1 MSNKITAYIQS
12 IISTIKHGTPTGNG
26 TVITLATLVG
36 IYSLSVVTSLPGLA
50 IAPILGDLQT
60 FFKGASQLK
69 IQMLESL
76 PSLVI
81 IPFILISGRLSVHF
95 DKHILLMSGLGI
107 FFSSSILYMVTE
119 NLDFMLVNSVLL
131 GVGAGV
137 VIPLS
142 TGLIADYFSGRERT
156 KQLGVVSAI
165 SNISLVSATMI
176 AGFLADISWRY
187 AFLVYTLSLISIIFA
202 RNLRPKNISQSIAS
216 EKVANTTTSSNYAA
230 ATIAEPTYYKPL
242 LKLHI
247 RTAMPVGIM
256 LFYFFITTIVLV
268 VPFNLAIYTQHFH
281 SAGVE
286 MGGIMISVFF
296 MSITLPGLLINRIE
310 EYLGKRTFFY
320 GVCMMAFGL
329 LWLLLPTHQW
339 AIWIAIVLIGV
350 SYGTL
355 QPLIY
360 DRTATFV
367 PAKEVTFALSL
378 VMSMNYIAIIF
389 YPFFQKLQSTV
400 FFTESQYLPFIV
412 SAAMALIYVG
422 VKFKN
427 KE

>member
-1 MSNKITAYIQS
+1 MLNITKSYIK
-12 IISTIKHGTPTGNG
+12 STLSMLKHGVATGNG
-26 TVITLATLVG
+26 TVITLTTLVG

-60 FFKGASQLK
+60 FFKGSSELK

-76 PSLVI
+76 PSLII
-81 IPFILISGRLSVHF
+81 IPFILISGRLSVRF
-95 DKHILLMSGLGI
+95 DKHILLMSGLGL
-107 FFSSSILYMVTE
+107 FFTSSVLYMVSR

-142 TGLIADYFSGRERT
+142 TGLIADYFSSHERT

-165 SNISLVSATMI
+165 SNMSLVGATML

-202 RNLRPKNISQSIAS
+202 RNLRPKNTPQPTATS
-216 EKVANTTTSSNYAA
+216 VAAQPTPITP
-230 ATIAEPTYYKPL
+230 TIYKPL

-247 RTAMPVGIM
+247 RTTMPVSLM
-256 LFYFFITTIVLV
+256 MFYFFITTIVLV

-281 SAGVE
+281 SAEVE
-286 MGGIMISVFF
+286 LGGTMISVFF
-296 MSITLPGLLINRIE
+296 LAITLPGLFINRIE
-310 EYLGKRTFFY
+310 GYLGKRTFFY
-320 GVCMMAFGL
+320 GVCVMAFAL

-339 AIWIAIVLIGV
+339 AVWIGIILLGV

-360 DRTATFV
+360 DRTANFV
-367 PAKEVTFALSL
+367 PAKQVTFALSL
-378 VMSMNYIAIIF
+378 VMSMNYIAIIV
-389 YPFFQKLQSTV
+389 YPFFQKLQSAL

>member
-1 MSNKITAYIQS
+1 MLHKITAYLRSTMS
-12 IISTIKHGTPTGNG
+12 ILRHGTPTGSG
-26 TVITLATLVG
+26 TVITLSTLVG

-60 FFKGASQLK
+60 FFKGSSELK

-76 PSLVI
+76 PSLII
-81 IPFILISGRLSVHF
+81 IPFILISGRLSVRF
-95 DKHILLMSGLGI
+95 DKHILLMSGLGL
-107 FFSSSILYMVTE
+107 FFTSSVLYMVTR
-119 NLDFMLVNSVLL
+119 NLDFMLVNSILL

-156 KQLGVVSAI
+156 KQLGIVSAI
-165 SNISLVSATMI
+165 SNISLVGATML
-176 AGFLADISWRY
+176 AGFLAGISWHY

-202 RNLRPKNISQSIAS
+202 RNLRPKNAPSPIATTS
-216 EKVANTTTSSNYAA
+216 TTTPV
-230 ATIAEPTYYKPL
+230 TPTYYKPL
-242 LKLHI
+242 LKLNI

-286 MGGIMISVFF
+286 VGGTMISVFF
-296 MSITLPGLLINRIE
+296 LAITLPGLFINRIE

-320 GVCMMAFGL
+320 GVCVMAFGL

-339 AIWIAIVLIGV
+339 AIWIGIILMGV

-367 PAKEVTFALSL
+367 PAKQVTFALSL
-378 VMSMNYIAIIF
+378 VMSMNYIAIII
-389 YPFFQKLQSTV
+389 YPFFQKLQSAL
-400 FFTESQYLPFIV
+400 FFTDSQYLPFIV

>member
-1 MSNKITAYIQS
+1 MLQKIKAYVKS
-12 IISTIKHGTPTGNG
+12 VLTILEHGTPTGRG
-26 TVITLATLVG
+26 TVITLSTLVG

-50 IAPILGDLQT
+50 IAPILGDLQD
-60 FFKGASQLK
+60 FFKGSSELK

-76 PSLVI
+76 PSLII
-81 IPFILISGRLSVHF
+81 IPFILISGRLSVRF
-95 DKHILLMSGLGI
+95 DKHILLMSGLGL
-107 FFSSSILYMVTE
+107 FFTSSVLYMVTK
-119 NLDFMLVNSVLL
+119 NLDFMLVNSILL
-131 GVGAGV
+131 GVGAGI

-165 SNISLVSATMI
+165 SNISLVGATML
-176 AGFLADISWRY
+176 AGFLANISWRY

-202 RNLRPKNISQSIAS
+202 RNLRPKNAP
-216 EKVANTTTSSNYAA
+216 TTTQTTTPPIN
-230 ATIAEPTYYKPL
+230 PTYYKPL

-268 VPFNLAIYTQHFH
+268 VPFNLAIYTEHFH
-281 SAGVE
+281 SATVTV
-286 MGGIMISVFF
+286 GGTMISVFF
-296 MSITLPGLLINRIE
+296 LAITLPGLLINRIE
-310 EYLGKRTFFY
+310 QYLGQRTFFY
-320 GVCMMAFGL
+320 GVCVMAFGL

-339 AIWIAIVLIGV
+339 AIWIGIILVGV

-360 DRTATFV
+360 DRTANFV
-367 PAKEVTFALSL
+367 PAKQVTFALSL
-378 VMSMNYIAIIF
+378 VMSMNYIAIIL
-389 YPFFQKLQSTV
+389 YPFFQKLQSEL
-400 FFTESQYLPFIV
+400 FFTESEYLPFIV